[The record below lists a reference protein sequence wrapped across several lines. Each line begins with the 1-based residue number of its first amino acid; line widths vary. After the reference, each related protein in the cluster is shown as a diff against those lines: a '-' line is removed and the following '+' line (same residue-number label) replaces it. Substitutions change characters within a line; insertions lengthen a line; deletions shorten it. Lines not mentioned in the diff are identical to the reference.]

1 MNSTSNNILEIFIS
15 FSNPQNTSWRLR
27 LTPDIT
33 FVTIKLFVE
42 IRISILLET
51 FEFKGCKILIR
62 RF

>member
-42 IRISILLET
+42 ICISILLET

-62 RF
+62 KF